1 MPNRRQALIH
11 ATRVAALLAGAG
23 WLPATAHAAYNQ
35 ALFDSKSLADLA
47 KALGGSAPQASKD
60 VSIGGPDVAED
71 GANVPLVVGSS
82 LPGVRKL
89 LVFIEKNPSPLS
101 AQLELTDGVETSVS
115 LRVKMN
121 QSSNVYAVALAADG
135 KVFFAQREVRVTV
148 GACGA

>member
-23 WLPATAHAAYNQ
+23 WLPATANAAYSQ

-71 GANVPLVVGSS
+71 GANVPLVVGST

-101 AQLELTDGVETSVS
+101 AQLEL
-115 LRVKMN
+115 N
-121 QSSNVYAVALAADG
+121 QSSNVYAVAVAADG